1 MHEDDPTPTNYSRT
15 VGERLRSIRKQKGL
29 SLHDVEA
36 ISDEEFRASVLGA
49 YERGERAVSLPRLE
63 RLAHHYGVPI
73 EQLLPRTTA
82 RALDDGTTGDGPVFT
97 LDAHRAEELGG
108 ARLDALARFLRTIQV
123 QRQDFRVDAVR
134 VRATDH
140 AAIAAILDVPVN
152 ELGAHLE
159 SIGVAV
165 HPDG

>member
-1 MHEDDPTPTNYSRT
+1 VHEDDQVPSDYSRS
-15 VGERLRSIRKQKGL
+15 VGVRLRSIRKQKAL

-82 RALDDGTTGDGPVFT
+82 RSLEDSAVAERPVLT
-97 LDAHRAEELGG
+97 LDAHRAEEIGG
-108 ARLDALARFLRTIQV
+108 VRFEALARYLRTIQA

-134 VRATDH
+134 VRAADH
-140 AAIAAILDVPVN
+140 TAIAAILDIPVTD
-152 ELGAHLE
+152 LE
-159 SIGVAV
+159 SSLSSLGIAV
-165 HPDG
+165 TEE

>member
-1 MHEDDPTPTNYSRT
+1 MHDDGNAPSDYSRL
-15 VGERLRSIRKQKGL
+15 VGVRLRSIRKQKGL

-36 ISDEEFRASVLGA
+36 ISEAEFRASVLGA

-82 RALDDGTTGDGPVFT
+82 RSLEDTARIERAVLT
-97 LDAHRAEELGG
+97 LDAHRAEEIGG
-108 ARLDALARFLRTIQV
+108 TRFEALARYLRTIQA

-134 VRATDH
+134 VRAADQT
-140 AAIAAILDVPVN
+140 AIAAILDIPVH
-152 ELGAHLE
+152 ELETSLSSLG
-159 SIGVAV
+159 IAV
-165 HPDG
+165 TVE